1 MSKIFVV
8 GELRSFIEEQES
20 LLSRNNV
27 ELFSTATAEEAYELH
42 KAEMMDLIIADVDM
56 PGMGGD
62 ELCAR
67 IREDEKLGKVY
78 FLLICS
84 GRKADIRKAE
94 RCGANSFITR
104 PLDFPEIADRVGRLL
119 EMPSRRDTRVLV
131 KVKVHGTFRADPF
144 FCTSRDIS
152 VSGILIETDKT
163 LAKGDEISCS
173 FYLPSTERVTVEGE
187 VARVVR
193 GERSAYSY
201 GIRFIDTS
209 PEVSRRILEFIATGR
224 AEVV

>member
-27 ELFSTATAEEAYELH
+27 KLFSTATAEEALELH
-42 KAEMMDLIIADVDM
+42 RNEQMDLIIADVDM

-67 IREDEKLGKVY
+67 IREDEKLSKVY

-84 GRKADIRKAE
+84 GRKADMKKAE

-104 PLDFPEIADRVGRLL
+104 PLDFSEIADYQCNEVIIPFWKKENTFAARHGVKIAFEAHPGFCVYNPETIVKLRKAAGRQLGANL
-119 EMPSRRDTRVLV
+119 DPS
-131 KVKVHGTFRADPF
+131 HFFWQGIDP
-144 FCTSRDIS
+144 
-152 VSGILIETDKT
+152 
-163 LAKGDEISCS
+163 
-173 FYLPSTERVTVEGE
+173 VEA
-187 VARVVR
+187 AR
-193 GERSAYSY
+193 
-201 GIRFIDTS
+201 
-209 PEVSRRILEFIATGR
+209 
-224 AEVV
+224 